1 MTATINN
8 KAGERK
14 HINHMCTYMILCLN
28 FVRLNCVWSSGFAFI
43 MELRFIV
50 PRTSCLHSPEQSN
63 ENMNHN
69 NMRRSGQRDDA
80 VILWYLGALNLT
92 IPIFT
97 IEVIPCWPTGEVLSG
112 HLLTSISGGW
122 CHLSLLSN
130 MYSELS
136 LLTTRRSYL
145 DIHGCI
151 YWCTKLCIT
160 YMSHICIIQIKNGGH
175 FVSASSC

>member
-1 MTATINN
+1 MIVTAIINN

-43 MELRFIV
+43 MALRFIV

-63 ENMNHN
+63 KNMNHN

-122 CHLSLLSN
+122 CHLPLLIQSC
-130 MYSELS
+130 LC
-136 LLTTRRSYL
+136 LQPALHIL
-145 DIHGCI
+145 I
-151 YWCTKLCIT
+151 YMGVSIGVQN
-160 YMSHICIIQIKNGGH
+160 YVSHICRIY
-175 FVSASSC
+175 ASFK